1 MKKLLLPLFIL
12 IQFVFADP
20 PDWEDDPGSYEFTM
34 YMTVAVINIDG
45 EFIYDSGDM
54 LAAFG
59 PNGSVRGIGIPLDTT
74 FGPFAGEILWNI
86 TVRSNEWDGEL
97 ISFKYYNNS
106 NDQVLSIDGD
116 YMFAGDGMIGDLFNP
131 FILTL
136 SEVDTWDCAG
146 EGGDEDYDGICDN
159 EDDCVGEYNGCG
171 VCNGDYSAF
180 VNIGDQCDC
189 WDYHI
194 DDGVAITI
202 ILPTDYCQLNDCSIS
217 AVLNQNYFNTT
228 VSFVMNQNEYSNYY
242 EEFGWYGPLDE
253 TIYENT
259 LYFVSSLA
267 FEPFEYCNPG
277 LGCTGFNNGTGL
289 ESGPWVYSY
298 QWIEEGDCQM
308 VWEWDECGGSGFL
321 DECGVCDGPGAIY
334 ECGCS
339 DAVENYDC
347 NGNCAVDLDCTGACG
362 GNTTLDCCG
371 VCDGDN
377 STCDNCCGSP
387 FYDDCSDDCYIDDSG
402 ECCYEADVD
411 ACGVCGGDDADC
423 NNDGVDDVCEDE
435 YDIGFEFGFF
445 EGQSTGDANHDGEL
459 NIVDIVIFIENI
471 LND

>member
-1 MKKLLLPLFIL
+1 MKNLLLPLFIL

-34 YMTVAVINIDG
+34 YMTIAVINIYG

-59 PNGSVRGIGIPLDTT
+59 PNGSVRGIGIPLDIP
-74 FGPFAGEILWNI
+74 FGPFAGEILWDI

-116 YMFAGDGMIGDLFNP
+116 YMFSGDEMIGDLFNP

-136 SEVDTWDCAG
+136 SEVDTWDCSG
-146 EGGDEDYDGICDN
+146 EGGDADYDGICDN

-189 WDYHI
+189 WDLHI
-194 DDGVAITI
+194 DSGVAISI
-202 ILPTDYCQLNDCSIS
+202 ILPTGYCQLNDCSIS
-217 AVLNQNYFNTT
+217 AVLYQNYFNTT

-277 LGCTGFNNGTGL
+277 LGCTSFNNGTGL
-289 ESGPWVYSY
+289 ESGPWIYSY
-298 QWIEEGDCQM
+298 QWMEVGDCQM
-308 VWEWDECGGSGFL
+308 VWESDECGSWGGSGYIDECGICDDNPSNDCVQDCNGDWGGSAEV
-321 DECGVCDGPGAIY
+321 DECGVCGGEADG
-334 ECGCS
+334 S
-339 DAVENYDC
+339 DC
-347 NGNCAVDLDCTGACG
+347 ND
-362 GNTTLDCCG
+362 
-371 VCDGDN
+371 
-377 STCDNCCGSP
+377 
-387 FYDDCSDDCYIDDSG
+387 
-402 ECCYEADVD
+402 
-411 ACGVCGGDDADC
+411 
-423 NNDGVDDVCEDE
+423 DGVDDVCEDE
-435 YDIGFEFGFF
+435 YDIGFESGFF

-471 LND
+471 LNN